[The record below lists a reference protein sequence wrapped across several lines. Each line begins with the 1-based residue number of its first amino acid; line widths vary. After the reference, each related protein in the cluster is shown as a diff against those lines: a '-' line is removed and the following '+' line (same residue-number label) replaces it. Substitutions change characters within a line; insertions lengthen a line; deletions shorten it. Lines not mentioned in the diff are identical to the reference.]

1 MTLNPISEVERQQL
15 IKELKAHRPD
25 ALRELIAVV
34 RRCAQ
39 VVLRDFR
46 ITPQDFEDIVQESI
60 WSIYQKVCHPDFHM
74 NIPLEHYINKTL
86 FYKKMDHRRKRVYYQ
101 SFISHM
107 IEDVSMQYH
116 QKTYRHH
123 MSLTLNECLEY
134 VKNSAQTLSAFEL
147 KVLYYLIDEWVPN
160 EIAQQLNVPVKRVY
174 NAIYRLRRKLHMLK
188 QSE

>member
-60 WSIYQKVCHPDFHM
+60 WSIYQKVCQPDFHM

-86 FYKKMDHRRKRVYYQ
+86 FYKKMDYRRKRVYYQ

-107 IEDVSMQYH
+107 IGDVSMQYH
-116 QKTYRHH
+116 QQTYRHH
-123 MSLTLNECLEY
+123 MTLTLNECLED

-174 NAIYRLRRKLHMLK
+174 NAIYRLRRKMHILK